1 MKQMKIV
8 VCSMVLAGMLQAQSQ
23 LVDLLDK
30 SAKTPPP
37 ANEVCSQVR
46 VMGLAVPTLQIAP
59 LDAFTGLIPC
69 TSDAMPN
76 SLRQSEALAPPT
88 AVVAMSGYHGM
99 IPVAWK
105 PVSSDTLTGY
115 DVYRSTSAAGPYS
128 RVAQSIKNCY
138 YRDQGMAAG
147 ITYYY
152 KIKSVYINSESGFS
166 SSSSAVAL
174 ENGYVIRSG
183 YSTAAPTID
192 GVINGA
198 EWAQAQVVDVLY
210 PGLTGVTRLYVK
222 NDHNRLFFAIDDQ
235 KNVKLDNSDGVGLF
249 FDRDMDREWSSDAK
263 AEGLIQV
270 YWDNGTAK
278 NRFMSDHGK
287 WPDKITAEGA
297 VVLSGISQAIS
308 AGSGHVQTEIA
319 IDMRIA
325 PFNYLPFGAM
335 GFLLYAF
342 DGANGQFY
350 GAWPQETV
358 AKLPALVSGY
368 LWAYA
373 PFSYGDL
380 FLAQSEPS
388 DFWADVDR
396 DHDVDIMDIQ
406 LVAGRWGTD
415 QYSANY
421 LALYDVNSD
430 GAIDIFDIQLVASWW
445 NKPLPTIKLAKDAVA
460 AAGTVKMKIVQTT
473 PEAYEIWI
481 DAAEDLAAFQV
492 ELAVKDAELKEMVL
506 GDFLGTSGNT
516 VVALPPAYDPSRE
529 KITLGAFS
537 YGANTGAH
545 GAGKLVRFAFT
556 KATSVEVTSAQC
568 SDKDGHVLAVAV
580 EQIEKVPEEFRVY
593 ASHPNPF
600 NSSTVITFS
609 LPEAADVTM
618 SLFNMRGQVVEERPL
633 GVMDEGMHEVV
644 WDAAHQP
651 SGVYFCRI
659 SAFGAMK
666 VIKLLLLR

>member
-1 MKQMKIV
+1 MKIF
-8 VCSMVLAGMLQAQSQ
+8 VCSLVLAGMLQAQSQ
-23 LVDLLDK
+23 MVDLLDE
-30 SAKTPPP
+30 SAKTP
-37 ANEVCSQVR
+37 ALAIEVRSPVH
-46 VMGLAVPTLQIAP
+46 VLGLAEPTLQIAP
-59 LDAFTGLIPC
+59 LDAFTRLIPC
-69 TSDAMPN
+69 TSDATPN
-76 SLRQSEALAPPT
+76 NGQLDASLVPPA
-88 AVVAMSGYHGM
+88 AVVAMSGYHGL

-105 PVSSDTLTGY
+105 PVTSDTLTGY
-115 DVYRSTSAAGPYS
+115 DVYRSTSASGPYS
-128 RVAQSIKNCY
+128 RVAQSILNCY

-147 ITYYY
+147 ITCYY
-152 KIKSVYINSESGFS
+152 KIKSIYINTESGFS
-166 SSSSAVAL
+166 SFSSAVAV

-198 EWAQAQVVDVLY
+198 EWAQAQAVDVLY

-222 NDHNRLFFAIDDQ
+222 NDQNRLFLAVDDQ
-235 KNVKLDNSDGVGLF
+235 KNIKLDNSDGVGIF

-297 VVLSGISQAIS
+297 VVLSGISQGIS
-308 AGSGHVQTEIA
+308 AASGHVQTEIA
-319 IDMRIA
+319 IDLRVA
-325 PFNYLPFGAM
+325 PFSYLPFAAM

-388 DFWADVDR
+388 NFWADVDR

-430 GAIDIFDIQLVASWW
+430 GCIDIFDIQLVASWW
-445 NKPLPTIKLAKDAVA
+445 NKPLPSFKLAKDAVA
-460 AAGTVKMKIVQTT
+460 TAGTVKMKLIQTGAET
-473 PEAYEIWI
+473 CEIWI
-481 DAAEDLAAFQV
+481 DAAGDLAAFQM
-492 ELAVKDAELKEMVL
+492 ELAVKDAALREMVL
-506 GDFLGTSGNT
+506 GEFLPKTGNT
-516 VVALPPAYDPSRE
+516 VIALPPSYDANQE

-537 YGANTGAH
+537 YGAHAGAN
-545 GAGKLVRFAFT
+545 GAGKLAQLVFT
-556 KATSVEVTSAQC
+556 RSTVVQVTSAQC
-568 SDKDGHVLAVAV
+568 ADKNGHALAVEV
-580 EQIEKVPEEFRVY
+580 EQIETIPEEFRVY

-600 NSSTVITFS
+600 NSSTVISFS

-618 SLFNMRGQVVEERPL
+618 SLLNMRGQVVAEHPL
-633 GVMDEGMHEVV
+633 GVMSAGMHEVV
-644 WDAAHQP
+644 WDASRQP

-659 SAFGAMK
+659 RVPGAVK
-666 VIKLLLLR
+666 GGKLLLLR